1 MGWVCPYCSNSN
13 DEESARCAVCG
24 QERHFEAHD
33 CKSESETNEGKIVF
47 SEFDIVK
54 ESVKRFFSSIAKLF
68 CKKRDKKTDT
78 PSERTPCDS
87 KDGDETTIDSRGTVE
102 SIDIRET
109 APTEGD
115 FTEPWDEHRIV
126 FDTGFIKSK
135 GFIRSE
141 KTEMNSVKGYTFYKE
156 DGTSQFIKVDT
167 LVILRMAKR
176 I

>member
-33 CKSESETNEGKIVF
+33 CKSELETNEGKIVF
-47 SEFDIVK
+47 SEFDVVK

-78 PSERTPCDS
+78 PSEPVSGDS
-87 KDGDETTIDSRGTVE
+87 IDSEEAERGSCEHAESVE
-102 SIDIRET
+102 PLVTCRSE
-109 APTEGD
+109 ED
-115 FTEPWDEHRIV
+115 FAQPWDEHRIV
-126 FDTGFIKSK
+126 FDASVIKSK

-141 KTEMNSVKGYTFYKE
+141 KTEMKSVKGYTFYKE
-156 DGTSQFIKVDT
+156 DGTGQFIKVDT
-167 LVILRMAKR
+167 LVILHMANR